1 MEKSHDNSHE
11 NSNDEISLKK
21 YFNIF
26 IKEKKLIISL
36 TLITSMIGV
45 ATALIKKP
53 VWRGDFKIV
62 VTEKNSIQGLNS
74 NLKNISSIRS
84 ISSLSGLRKSNEQKT
99 RLEILKSSSVL
110 RPVYEFAKNNDSNLN
125 LSYKDWINKKTII
138 KNDNSLK
145 ANEFIFFDIAPSD
158 INYNSNVRFQTKY
171 NFIEEIPMMLNQ
183 MYDVAKFTTRS
194 QEMKPQKRN
203 DYED

>member
-1 MEKSHDNSHE
+1 MTRVANIRLKLSDFIETDLEDIIMSRIKSIEQKLSMKFV
-11 NSNDEISLKK
+11 L
-21 YFNIF
+21 YFWLDTDI
-26 IKEKKLIISL
+26 
-36 TLITSMIGV
+36 
-45 ATALIKKP
+45 
-53 VWRGDFKIV
+53 
-62 VTEKNSIQGLNS
+62 
-74 NLKNISSIRS
+74 NLKAFYDRW
-84 ISSLSGLRKSNEQKT
+84 K
-99 RLEILKSSSVL
+99 
-110 RPVYEFAKNNDSNLN
+110 DN
-125 LSYKDWINKKTII
+125 LSIKTII

-171 NFIEEIPMMLNQ
+171 NYIEEIPMMLNQ